1 MNGNLRI
8 THKQIVNEKT
18 LRGQHGW
25 WQPPHM
31 PFQLQPIYLP
41 PFYSDADSSTIKKC
55 WSFLPIDTCFHIWTA
70 LPLPPTGLTSTSS
83 FFLFLTLQGF
93 QPFVSVYIFIFSP
106 EKSPVWRSPRAIDR
120 LERPQT
126 QFEPVSV
133 NLRPFRFLWILTV
146 PIHMQNS
153 RF

>member
-1 MNGNLRI
+1 MEILESHINKLWMKKPCVASMGGDNHLTGHSNFNQYI
-8 THKQIVNEKT
+8 FHLFTVMQIC
-18 LRGQHGW
+18 
-25 WQPPHM
+25 
-31 PFQLQPIYLP
+31 
-41 PFYSDADSSTIKKC
+41 SSTIKKC
-55 WSFLPIDTCFHIWTA
+55 WSFLPIATCFHIWTA
-70 LPLPPTGLTSTSS
+70 LPLPPTGLTSTNS

-133 NLRPFRFLWILTV
+133 NLHPFRFLWIRTA

-153 RF
+153 IF